1 MYVFPKWSCPKE
13 KLTFQ
18 ADMSAKAFCPPPP
31 CLRGHMSKYES
42 FFFMHKS
49 ASFFW
54 TAHLSWKKIIINLCV
69 WFWQYQQSKTNKCRE
84 SQHQKHKN
92 TIFPAFLLSQK
103 QNSWLPSVHSI
114 FSSSRL
120 YIFFVGTFC
129 NILKNQ
135 LYLAGHKKISV
146 LVVGALKVGRYKT
159 QLNPYVKK
167 KNHPKKNLQKIRKTI
182 IGYPPP

>member
-1 MYVFPKWSCPKE
+1 MPWVPTSE
-13 KLTFQ
+13 T
-18 ADMSAKAFCPPPP
+18 
-31 CLRGHMSKYES
+31 
-42 FFFMHKS
+42 
-49 ASFFW
+49 
-54 TAHLSWKKIIINLCV
+54 
-69 WFWQYQQSKTNKCRE
+69 
-84 SQHQKHKN
+84 QKHN
-92 TIFPAFLLSQK
+92 IPGFLAQQK

-182 IGYPPP
+182 IGYPPPLDLSGSTNKNKHFLVCVDSSILGTPPPALLSSDAPGRWSLLTVQDVHLSHMIWYTCCYSLKGE